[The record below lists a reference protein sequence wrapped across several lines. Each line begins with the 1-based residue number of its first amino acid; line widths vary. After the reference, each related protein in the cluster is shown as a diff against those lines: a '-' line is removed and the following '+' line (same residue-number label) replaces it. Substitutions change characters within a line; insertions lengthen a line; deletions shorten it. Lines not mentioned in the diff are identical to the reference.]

1 MKTQII
7 MLSAA
12 ILAELSEKATAI
24 EVQQNE
30 GTYQPT
36 IFSLNACLT
45 NLILIKLPWLTR

>member
-30 GTYQPT
+30 GTLPT
-36 IFSLNACLT
+36 YDIFVERLSQ
-45 NLILIKLPWLTR
+45 